1 MSGRLSA
8 SEEVVDG
15 ATTRHEYTYDDAG
28 RLAEVRSGGVV
39 M

>member
-28 RLAEVRSGGVV
+28 RGAVRKRGLEKG
-39 M
+39 